1 MSSGAAAGIGRCW
14 TARAAMEATSMSG
27 WFTTAGWSCSCT
39 ASTWSTTT
47 GGSAIPRRARTATA
61 SRSGSNSMTST
72 PPFGERRRSGPMW
85 YGRRTATRRTAPAAP
100 TTASSGCAT
109 RTATW
114 WCWRVRTAS
123 RPGPIRASPNSPA
136 GAQCVVAHARE
147 RANHPASSPCS
158 HGTTRRRVPPMPP
171 PEIAHSASDDL
182 GAIAIACRRTRKRGS
197 GLSCGDDFAD
207 PAFRAALEQGDDVLA
222 HPGTAHLARDAI
234 GVFCARKGEYQHQVL
249 LADHRDVG
257 SDPAGI
263 DDALDDVLQLVSSR
277 LRERVAQAQVVD
289 DDMHAADATGASD
302 AERGVLSSTE
312 GMLSP
317 RGSGDSPA
325 ELGPVIAS

>member
-1 MSSGAAAGIGRCW
+1 MPPSQVSVPKLTKPFAPGMRADAGAAATAINATAKSIAPTRLIRRLICPPISKHDDAARPALQPSVGPARPAVNQGSWRFWFRTRRAVRELPASPPVIQASVAADDPQLSAGSAPPSGSPPARFPGRSSKSS
-14 TARAAMEATSMSG
+14 ASSSA
-27 WFTTAGWSCSCT
+27 TAG
-39 ASTWSTTT
+39 
-47 GGSAIPRRARTATA
+47 
-61 SRSGSNSMTST
+61 
-72 PPFGERRRSGPMW
+72 
-85 YGRRTATRRTAPAAP
+85 
-100 TTASSGCAT
+100 
-109 RTATW
+109 
-114 WCWRVRTAS
+114 
-123 RPGPIRASPNSPA
+123 
-136 GAQCVVAHARE
+136 
-147 RANHPASSPCS
+147 
-158 HGTTRRRVPPMPP
+158 
-171 PEIAHSASDDL
+171 
-182 GAIAIACRRTRKRGS
+182 RRTRKRGS

-207 PAFRAALEQGDDVLA
+207 AAFRAALEQGDDVLA

-234 GVFCARKGEYQHQVL
+234 GVFCARKGEYQDQVL

-302 AERGVLSSTE
+302 AERVVLSSTE